1 VETASDV
8 KRRGQTARKADDT
21 ATRSC
26 IVTCAVLPP
35 DDLIR
40 FVASPSD
47 EIVPDVAR
55 KLPGRGVW
63 LTCSREAVE
72 KAVKKQAFARAFK
85 RQVNV
90 PTDFADRVEACLLNR
105 VLQALS
111 LANKAGLV
119 VTGSGKVNSWIEK
132 GAAGALLQAVD
143 ASPDGLAKVAK
154 KYRAVRLA
162 TERSP
167 VELAFLTID
176 QLGLA
181 MGRANVVH
189 AALNDGRAADSFLV
203 AASRLENYRT
213 VSLDRSPILDAGT
226 CATG

>member
-1 VETASDV
+1 MATTSDV
-8 KRRGQTARKADDT
+8 KRRGGKAREADET

-26 IVTCAVLPP
+26 IVTRAVLAPHE
-35 DDLIR
+35 LIR
-40 FVASPSD
+40 FVASPTG
-47 EIVPDVAR
+47 EVVPDVAR

-63 LTCSREAVE
+63 VACCRETVAKAVE
-72 KAVKKQAFARAFK
+72 KNAFPRAFR
-85 RQVNV
+85 RQVSV
-90 PTDFADRVEACLLNR
+90 PDDLPGQVEACLLHR
-105 VLQALS
+105 VIQSLS

-132 GAAGALLQAVD
+132 GAEGTLLQAVD
-143 ASPDGLAKVAK
+143 ASPEGLAKVAR

-162 TERSP
+162 TDRSP

-203 AASRLENYRT
+203 AASRLEKYRT
-213 VSLDRSPILDAGT
+213 ASIDRSAFMDT
-226 CATG
+226 HTSATG

>member
-1 VETASDV
+1 MATASDV
-8 KRRGQTARKADDT
+8 KRRGRTARKADDT

-26 IVTCAVLPP
+26 IVTRAVLPP

-47 EIVPDVAR
+47 EVVPDVAR

-63 LTCSREAVE
+63 LTCSREIVE
-72 KAVKKQAFARAFK
+72 KAVQKQAFARAFK
-85 RQVNV
+85 RQVSV
-90 PTDFADRVEACLLNR
+90 PADFAGRVEACLLNR

-132 GAAGALLQAVD
+132 GAEGALLQAVD

-203 AASRLENYRT
+203 AASRLEKYRT
-213 VSLDRSPILDAGT
+213 DSLDRSEILDADT